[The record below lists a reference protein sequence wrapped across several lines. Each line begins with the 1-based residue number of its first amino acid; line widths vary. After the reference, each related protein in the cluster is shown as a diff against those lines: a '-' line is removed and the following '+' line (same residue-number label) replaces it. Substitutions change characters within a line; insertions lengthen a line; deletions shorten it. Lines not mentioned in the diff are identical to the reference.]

1 MSDYLM
7 HPLQVR
13 LKRLRGLVTVNKNY
27 ECWWIKDDI
36 YCEYSTKVDVA
47 DSDKGVLETALLG

>member
-1 MSDYLM
+1 M